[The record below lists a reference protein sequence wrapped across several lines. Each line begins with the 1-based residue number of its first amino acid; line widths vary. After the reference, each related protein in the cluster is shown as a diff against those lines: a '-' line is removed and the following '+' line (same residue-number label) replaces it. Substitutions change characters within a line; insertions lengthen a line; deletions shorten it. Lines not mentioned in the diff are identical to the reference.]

1 MKLPLNC
8 SAEYFA
14 DFLDQDEAN
23 ELYRVL
29 IEEYNLD
36 KERLVIE
43 AGGQLIKTDSFKILF
58 STAELIE
65 QNTHPEHIH
74 GKCHVWS
81 GVMADLREKVE
92 SLVGKKFEIAMCLFY
107 PDGNYF
113 APYHSDQ
120 ETSGEQT
127 ILPSISL
134 GEVREFSFRDK
145 TSGEVYSLELDNG
158 SLLVMG
164 ESCQSRY
171 EHTLPKN
178 PQYEHGRINITF
190 REGSFQ

>member
-8 SAEYFA
+8 SVDYIA
-14 DFLDQDEAN
+14 DFLDQESAE

-29 IEEYNLD
+29 IEDYNLD

-43 AGGQLIKTDSFKILF
+43 AGGQLIETDSFKILF

-65 QNTHPEHIH
+65 QDKHPESVH
-74 GKCHVWS
+74 GKCYVWS
-81 GVMADLREKVE
+81 GAMADLREKVE
-92 SLVGKKFEIAMCLFY
+92 SLLGGKFEIAMCLFY

-134 GEVREFSFRDK
+134 GEAREFNFREK
-145 TSGEVYSLELDNG
+145 AGGEVYSLELVNG
-158 SLLVMG
+158 SMLVMG
-164 ESCQSRY
+164 EWCQSRY
-171 EHTLPKN
+171 EHTLPKH
-178 PQYEHGRINITF
+178 PRCEHGRINITF
-190 REGSFQ
+190 REASFQ